1 MDGHGSSFFFLTS
14 VYKLTLQ
21 TQLFPVD
28 SQADRMTDLTFI
40 IRLVL
45 LTEWDDLQ
53 AEALTRYHQWLEE

>member
-1 MDGHGSSFFFLTS
+1 
-14 VYKLTLQ
+14 
-21 TQLFPVD
+21 
-28 SQADRMTDLTFI
+28 MTDLTFT